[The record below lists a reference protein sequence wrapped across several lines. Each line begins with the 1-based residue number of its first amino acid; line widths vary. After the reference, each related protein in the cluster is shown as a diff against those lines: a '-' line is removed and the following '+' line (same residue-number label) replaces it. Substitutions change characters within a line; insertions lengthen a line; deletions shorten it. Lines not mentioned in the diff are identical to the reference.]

1 MFSLSLTNVL
11 CQSTLVP
18 LYHMNCEYSI
28 CICEY
33 WMLFYK
39 EKGTK
44 MDCSYLDSHYISHI
58 VQLYGLAPIIQI
70 LFWHFSQLSQ
80 QYYFNTYYSIKQTN
94 KNLLFIIF
102 YFIFC
107 IIRIFQEHLQVFEPL
122 RKYLL
127 EHYNFHQ

>member
-1 MFSLSLTNVL
+1 
-11 CQSTLVP
+11 
-18 LYHMNCEYSI
+18 
-28 CICEY
+28 
-33 WMLFYK
+33 
-39 EKGTK
+39 